1 MWADGTALVPGRSVC
16 YLSVSEFRV
25 AERECAVS
33 ETARAP
39 RRVYKSSRRGGGRDA
54 PRRVSRRRRS
64 RSAVIDTPTRP
75 YGLRRARRERVTVRA
90 Q

>member
-1 MWADGTALVPGRSVC
+1 MSVWADGTALVPGRSVC

-39 RRVYKSSRRGGGRDA
+39 RRVYKSSRRGGRAGRA
-54 PRRVSRRRRS
+54 ASRLETS
-64 RSAVIDTPTRP
+64 PIA
-75 YGLRRARRERVTVRA
+75 
-90 Q
+90 